1 MSIKVVDLQDEEATK
16 EEQPALEAIEETK
29 EEATE
34 PEPVVDTT
42 NEIIEETAR
51 GALNPLWG

>member
-42 NEIIEETAR
+42 N
-51 GALNPLWG
+51 

>member
-16 EEQPALEAIEETK
+16 EEQPELEAIEETK

-42 NEIIEETAR
+42 N
-51 GALNPLWG
+51 